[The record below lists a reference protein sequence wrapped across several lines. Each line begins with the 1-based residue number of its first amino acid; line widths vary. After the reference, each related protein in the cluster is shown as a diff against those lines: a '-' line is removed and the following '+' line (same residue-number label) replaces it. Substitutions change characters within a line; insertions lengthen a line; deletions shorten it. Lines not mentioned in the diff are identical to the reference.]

1 MSFLGLCLASKL
13 EKQKEK
19 CASLEKDLASKDSQ
33 IGALRERLD
42 VHAEKVKELG
52 KKNVLL
58 EEDIKSLKEDLDMS
72 SKESVNKDNII
83 IQYGK
88 EVSDLR
94 NKLKE
99 SEERC
104 SNVSDNYKI
113 LSAKYNKAISMV
125 KVSESNMQK
134 AERVIRFMY
143 ESLSDEDKPK
153 MAEELNKNFGI
164 VFATPVTP
172 AVPEESVSSDGEK
185 TEENIREQPAPVV
198 ESENEGGDEVADET
212 NAVNG
217 SEEKNVM
224 HSPSLEEFTGAGT
237 SGSDDEKTDEG
248 AECNHG
254 EEGCDKENCC
264 KKTRKNGKKKKK

>member
-19 CASLEKDLASKDSQ
+19 CASLEKDLASKDSK
-33 IGALRERLD
+33 ISVLKDELGM
-42 VHAEKVKELG
+42 HAGKVKELG
-52 KKNVLL
+52 KRVVLL
-58 EEDIKSLKEDLDMS
+58 EEDIKSLKEDLDVS

-113 LSAKYNKAISMV
+113 LSAKYNKAVSMV

-164 VFATPVTP
+164 VFATPITP

-185 TEENIREQPAPVV
+185 TEEDIQGQPAPVV
-198 ESENEGGDEVADET
+198 ESENGSGDEVTDEAD
-212 NAVNG
+212 VDNG
-217 SEEKNVM
+217 GEEKDVTVEVASSNSSEKEV
-224 HSPSLEEFTGAGT
+224 
-237 SGSDDEKTDEG
+237 DDKH
-248 AECNHG
+248 ECQHG
-254 EEGCDKENCC
+254 EEGCGKENCC
-264 KKTRKNGKKKKK
+264 KKTKKNGKKKKK